1 VIAATL
7 PCTALVYLADRPSL
21 AVAALVLTTL
31 LSHMFL
37 GPVAAL
43 LQGLAGIRR
52 RAMVAAFYLFL
63 VNLVSM
69 GLGPTA
75 VGLASDGLAATLG
88 NDALR
93 WALFAVVTLA
103 SVLASG
109 LFCLAARSV
118 PRDLHHEGLVG
129 TDRALR
135 SSSPAS

>member
-7 PCTALVYLADRPSL
+7 PCTALTYLAGTP
-21 AVAALVLTTL
+21 AVAIAALVIATFFG
-31 LSHMFL
+31 HMFL

-43 LQGLAGIRR
+43 LQGLAGLRR

-75 VGLASDGLAATLG
+75 VGIASDRLVTSFG

-93 WALFAVVTLA
+93 FALFAVVTLA
-103 SVLASG
+103 SLVACG
-109 LFCLAARSV
+109 LFWLAGRSV
-118 PRDLHHEGLVG
+118 PRDFDH
-129 TDRALR
+129 TATAADRVLR
-135 SSSPAS
+135 SSSPVSP